1 MYNNKYIHTTFIVH
15 SAYNMLRNTPKH
27 LMSFCTASYKPSAL
41 FNRAEPIQPTCGW
54 PHIAQC
60 TGWLPGLLTTSQG
73 RTLVHDT
80 PPEGV

>member
-41 FNRAEPIQPTCGW
+41 FNRAEPLPYNLPVVGPTSLSVPAGY
-54 PHIAQC
+54 
-60 TGWLPGLLTTSQG
+60 LS
-73 RTLVHDT
+73 R
-80 PPEGV
+80 